1 MSVKRWML
9 SVGCHDEEEEDA
21 RLRVCGPFFI
31 ATLCLLRGTRPTNE
45 LKVDGLG

>member
-21 RLRVCGPFFI
+21 RLSHW